1 MTEPEKTQPPIRV
14 MITDDHP
21 IIRQGLRMMLES
33 YSDLE
38 IVAEAEDGEQA
49 VRLALE
55 IQPDVLVMDIQMPV
69 KDGITAIQE
78 ITQANPDA
86 RILVLT
92 SFPEDDYIFEAIK
105 AGALGFHL
113 KESSPEQLVDSI
125 RAVFRENISLHPII
139 ARKLIREIKHPQ
151 YLQIEEEPLSPRELD
166 VLNCLARGLSNQE
179 IAAELTISVRT
190 VTTHVRNILD
200 KLHLSNRT
208 QAALYA
214 VQRKTTAKPEH
225 GSS

>member
-1 MTEPEKTQPPIRV
+1 MTEPVKNNHPIRV
-14 MITDDHP
+14 MIIDDHP
-21 IIRQGLRMMLES
+21 IIRQGMKMMLEA

-38 IVAEAEDGEQA
+38 IVAEAENGEQA
-49 VRLALE
+49 VLLAAE

-69 KDGITAIQE
+69 MDGITATRE
-78 ITQANPDA
+78 IIQANPDA
-86 RILVLT
+86 RILVLS
-92 SFPEDDYIFEAIK
+92 SFPEDDYILQAIK

-125 RAVFRENISLHPII
+125 RAVYRENISLHPVI
-139 ARKLIREIKHPQ
+139 AHKLIREIRHPK
-151 YLQIEEEPLSPRELD
+151 YLQLEEEPLSSRELD
-166 VLNCLARGLSNQE
+166 VLNCLAHGLSNQE

-214 VQRKTTAKPEH
+214 VQHKTTKLEN
-225 GSS
+225 